1 MPSGPIYYD
10 SSQSSLDGYNYSTN
24 NNNLVKRV
32 GGAFKGGG
40 TTEANQVVTA
50 IGNASGVTP
59 IYGGLTTALMAGTG
73 QIGSM
78 FGPAISGSPLG
89 TPGDFAMRNEVNVG
103 VIEGSSDSHRVT
115 IGREIVTTGYIKNIY
130 GQWTNSS
137 GIPIQVLATV
147 TGSYAEIVAGTGD
160 TAAVNGRL
168 SPQSYYYRNGGAI
181 TENYTAK
188 KTQ

>member
-10 SSQSSLDGYNYSTN
+10 SSQVNLDGYNYSTN
-24 NNNLVKRV
+24 SNNLVKRV

-40 TTEANQVVTA
+40 TTEANQVVSPV
-50 IGNASGVTP
+50 GHASGVTD
-59 IYGGLTTALMAGTG
+59 IYGGLTTALMAGVG
-73 QIGSM
+73 QIGSA
-78 FGPAISGSPLG
+78 FGPAISGNPLG
-89 TPGDFAMRNEVNVG
+89 NPGDFAMRNEVNVG

-115 IGREIVTTGYIKNIY
+115 IGREVVTTGYIQNRY

-137 GIPIQVLATV
+137 GIPIQVLATA
-147 TGSYAEIVAGTGD
+147 TGAYAEIVAGTGD
-160 TAAVNGRL
+160 TSAVNGRL